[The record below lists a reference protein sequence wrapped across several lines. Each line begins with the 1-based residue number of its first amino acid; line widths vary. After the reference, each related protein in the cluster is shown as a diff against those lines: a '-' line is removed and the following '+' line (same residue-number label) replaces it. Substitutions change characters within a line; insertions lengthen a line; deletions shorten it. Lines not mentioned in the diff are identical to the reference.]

1 MFSNSMKNVLWI
13 VALAVIVISCQKS
26 ELVSEYTGNEASYAL
41 MPGSDFPVS
50 GLVTFKE
57 RKDGSTTVVV
67 SLTGTNGSQKL
78 PVHLHLGDIGTPD
91 ADIAALLSPVDAQT
105 GRSETILTALADES
119 KVNYTQL
126 IALAACV
133 KIHLD
138 STGPG
143 RDVILA
149 AGNIGAN
156 ASKSTSNGRI
166 SIGVCSSN

>member
-1 MFSNSMKNVLWI
+1 MKKVLWM
-13 VALAVIVISCQKS
+13 VVLAATGMSCQKS
-26 ELVSEYTGNEASYAL
+26 ELVSDFTGNEASYAL
-41 MPGSDFPVS
+41 LPGSEYPVS

-57 RKDGSTTVVV
+57 RKDGSTTVIV

-78 PVHLHLGDIGTPD
+78 PVHLHLGDISTPD
-91 ADIAALLSPVDAQT
+91 ADVAALLNPVEAKT
-105 GRSETILTALADES
+105 GISETTLTTLADET
-119 KVNYTQL
+119 KVTYTQL
-126 IALAACV
+126 TALAACV

-156 ASKSTSNGRI
+156 ASKSPSNGRL